1 MANVTINQL
10 LAATSIDPI
19 QDLLPLYQNST
30 VSTVSINRNTYLGIT
45 GNPVGTTD
53 AQTLTNKTLT
63 SPTVNTPTINSP
75 TLSGTVSGTYTLG
88 GTPTFPSTVVL
99 TTASQTL
106 TNKTLT
112 APTINNPT
120 VTGATLNS
128 STINTS
134 TINSPSIV
142 SPTITS
148 GATVTGG
155 LTVDT
160 LTLGTNQASVGWQ
173 PLGQTLTYS
182 ANNGNKEFVVTS
194 TANLTSTLQAGSK
207 VQITRSVTP
216 PTQTMSFV
224 SSSSQYAQNTSPT
237 GITFTSGYTCEAWVY
252 LNSYTGNIQ
261 TIISRDQ
268 GSAAGF
274 SFEVN
279 SNGQLYTFYRNAT
292 ATKTANTYQSVPL
305 NQWVHVAVAVSVPIF
320 PTIAFY
326 INGIQAPANPT
337 GTATTMVQ
345 GGTLQ
350 IGARTIVSNTYFN
363 GYISEARLWSVA
375 QTQANIQANMT
386 ISLTGSETN
395 LVGLWQG
402 NGNFND
408 KTSNANNLTAANSA
422 IATQASN
429 PYNSTEYGVVT
440 SVTYVSSISTVKI
453 YTGNS
458 NTIPNQ
464 TLGTVNYSV
473 ARVPFGFNSDRGNW
487 TTTILYQIN
496 PSITTPVSGTV
507 YWQNFGSGQI
517 NVPAGSWRIG
527 FQTALTCNATSSGSA
542 RHVTGLSTNYLAAP
556 LIDLAVF
563 WGAPSASSQGTV
575 TLYRDKFISLT
586 TITPYYFTDVPNDAN
601 TASVFFDASL
611 NRGNVLFAECTLI

>member
-1 MANVTINQL
+1 MSNVTINQL
-10 LAATSIDPI
+10 SAATSIDPV

-53 AQTLTNKTLT
+53 IQTLTNKTLT
-63 SPTVNTPTINSP
+63 SPILNTPTINSP
-75 TLSGTVSGTYTLG
+75 TLSGTVSGIYTLG

-112 APTINNPT
+112 APTINNPI

-128 STINTS
+128 SIINTS
-134 TINSPSIV
+134 TLNSPSIV

-160 LTLGTNQASVGWQ
+160 LTLGTNQAAVGWQ

-237 GITFTSGYTCEAWVY
+237 GITFTSGFTCEAWVY
-252 LNSYTGNIQ
+252 LNSYTGNTQ

-268 GSAAGF
+268 GSTAGF

-292 ATKTANTYQSVPL
+292 ATKTSTTYQSVPL
-305 NQWVHVAVAVSVPIF
+305 NQWVHVAVAVTVFAF
-320 PTIAFY
+320 PVISFY
-326 INGIQAPANPT
+326 INGIQTSSNPT

-375 QTQANIQANMT
+375 QTQANIQANMA

-440 SVTYVSSISTVKI
+440 SVTYASSTSTVKI

-473 ARVPFGFNSDRGNW
+473 ARVPFGFNADKNNW
-487 TTTILYQIN
+487 TVQYIQGA
-496 PSITTPVSGTV
+496 PGTPQTSP
-507 YWQNFGSGQI
+507 GSGFFNNSGVQI
-517 NVPAGSWRIG
+517 TLPTGQWTVNCYFAFTNSPTSTTSDVSVALSPNSTFLPVGYNAIRNYIVVSSGPVI
-527 FQTALTCNATSSGSA
+527 QTANITYKYNVSSIA
-542 RHVTGLSTNYLAAP
+542 NFYGLIYSNN
-556 LIDLAVF
+556 
-563 WGAPSASSQGTV
+563 SASSS
-575 TLYRDKFISLT
+575 FN
-586 TITPYYFTDVPNDAN
+586 F
-601 TASVFFDASL
+601 
-611 NRGNVLFAECTLI
+611 RGIGDDSKVWTQMFAEYNLI